1 VFDTLTLNPQW
12 ELTLGARWDSFETD
26 YQYSYTDPSLVVD
39 TKDNMLSWNAGLVYK
54 PAANG
59 SIYVA
64 VGNSFNPS
72 AEGLTVSTSANSNLI
87 DLEPEET
94 VSYELGTKWDL
105 LDGRLLT
112 SSALFRTEKKHA
124 RTDDPDFSGG
134 QSSFDTLNGQQ
145 RVQGL
150 ELSAVG
156 YIQPNWT
163 LIAAYT
169 YQDSEITHAEGD
181 DA

>member
-1 VFDTLTLNPQW
+1 ETFKRWNMVDLVDDNLDSTPSLVDLYNPDPRLPFTGRYGRDGNSIEAEGDNIALYVFDTLTLNPQW

-94 VSYELGTKWDL
+94 VSYE
-105 LDGRLLT
+105 
-112 SSALFRTEKKHA
+112 
-124 RTDDPDFSGG
+124 
-134 QSSFDTLNGQQ
+134 
-145 RVQGL
+145 
-150 ELSAVG
+150 
-156 YIQPNWT
+156 
-163 LIAAYT
+163 
-169 YQDSEITHAEGD
+169 
-181 DA
+181 